1 MKYIKKFEST
11 NYTNDKI
18 KEIVDFIGNIFDILL
33 PYSDDGC
40 EYVMQLWIKGYKNDK
55 SRDFHIHFDPEDI
68 YEDLHL
74 YIEGYLKESRSL
86 FLYDKFGYS
95 LNIKFTKLGD
105 GLLPNILERIRS
117 EYSPPGKDRYIIDY
131 SDIYPQSLII
141 NDPVIWREDFGK

>member
-1 MKYIKKFEST
+1 MRYIKKFEST

-68 YEDLHL
+68 YEDLKL
-74 YIEGYLKESRSL
+74 YIEEYLKDI
-86 FLYDKFGYS
+86 FMYDKFGYS
-95 LNIKFTKLGD
+95 LNIKFTNLENEE
-105 GLLPNILERIRS
+105 LRNILDRIRS
-117 EYSPPGKDRYIIDY
+117 EYAPPGRGRYVIDY
-131 SDIYPQSLII
+131 SDTYPQSLII

>member
-1 MKYIKKFEST
+1 M
-11 NYTNDKI
+11 
-18 KEIVDFIGNIFDILL
+18 
-33 PYSDDGC
+33 
-40 EYVMQLWIKGYKNDK
+40 
-55 SRDFHIHFDPEDI
+55 
-68 YEDLHL
+68 
-74 YIEGYLKESRSL
+74 
-86 FLYDKFGYS
+86 YDKFGYS

>member
-68 YEDLHL
+68 
-74 YIEGYLKESRSL
+74 S
-86 FLYDKFGYS
+86 
-95 LNIKFTKLGD
+95 
-105 GLLPNILERIRS
+105 
-117 EYSPPGKDRYIIDY
+117 
-131 SDIYPQSLII
+131 
-141 NDPVIWREDFGK
+141 